1 VADDSIGETA
11 KAMNLT
17 WQPLPFA
24 TGETAMFGTIK
35 LGIIRHRGNVWSA
48 YVGNKK
54 LKASKSKREAIKL
67 ILEEVSI
74 QGRLF

>member
-1 VADDSIGETA
+1 
-11 KAMNLT
+11 MNLI

-24 TGETAMFGTIK
+24 RGETAMFGNIK
-35 LGIIRHRGNVWSA
+35 LGIIRHRRNVWSA

-54 LKASKSKREAIKL
+54 LKDSKSKREAIKL
-67 ILEEVSI
+67 ILEEISI